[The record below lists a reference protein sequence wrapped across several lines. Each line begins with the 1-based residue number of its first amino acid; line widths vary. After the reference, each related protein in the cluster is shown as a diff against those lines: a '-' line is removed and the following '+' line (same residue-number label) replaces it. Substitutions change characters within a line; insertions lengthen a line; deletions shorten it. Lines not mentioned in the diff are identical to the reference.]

1 MLREVFKLRDC
12 GILKIATVSTY
23 QESLSKTLKRLGF
36 FDNTERLD
44 TISVELAREIIA
56 RILWKDLAYSAEL
69 MPKNKA
75 YEFAD
80 NILDEYHTRQCTIYT
95 NSTWEECKTENLNLE
110 LSRYNPMTNATFD
123 SGIIIKHPNYCFCIW
138 VEDED

>member
-1 MLREVFKLRDC
+1 MIRELLKLRDC
-12 GILKIATVSTY
+12 GILKIAIVSTY
-23 QESLSKTLKRLGF
+23 EETLSENLKKIGLVDNAELLAIISL
-36 FDNTERLD
+36 DM
-44 TISVELAREIIA
+44 AREVIA
-56 RILWKDLAYSAEL
+56 RILWKDLSYSCEI

-80 NILDEYHTRQCTIYT
+80 NILNEYYTGQCTIFS
-95 NSTWEECKTENLNLE
+95 NSTWEECETENLNPRLMG
-110 LSRYNPMTNATFD
+110 YNPMTNATFD